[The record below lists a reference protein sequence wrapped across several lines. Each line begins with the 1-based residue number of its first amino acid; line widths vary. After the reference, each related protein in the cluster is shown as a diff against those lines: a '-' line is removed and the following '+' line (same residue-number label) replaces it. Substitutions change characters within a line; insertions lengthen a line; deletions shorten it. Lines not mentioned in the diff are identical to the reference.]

1 MYINVLAINSIWVSG
16 EISNL
21 HEFCIFANRMSVEQI
36 GVGQI
41 EVQFGKLAVQLS
53 ILIITLSFHTL
64 PVILKTGICTSNP
77 R

>member
-1 MYINVLAINSIWVSG
+1 MYINVLARNSIWVSG

-41 EVQFGKLAVQLS
+41 EVQFDEKAVQFAFQAP
-53 ILIITLSFHTL
+53 IW
-64 PVILKTGICTSNP
+64 VCTDTVLCTDKIKS
-77 R
+77 